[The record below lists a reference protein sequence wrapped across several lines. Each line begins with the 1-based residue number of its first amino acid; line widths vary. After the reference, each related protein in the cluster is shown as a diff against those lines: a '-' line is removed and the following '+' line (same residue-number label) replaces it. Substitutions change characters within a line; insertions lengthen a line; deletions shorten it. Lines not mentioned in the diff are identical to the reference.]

1 MFFRDLN
8 RVFLYLGMISR
19 INKSHI
25 LEWVDQNKAIILTG
39 PRQVGKTTLT
49 REMVSN
55 LENRE
60 VLWITGDDPTIRAEF
75 TNIGV
80 ERLRQILAGHQVLVV
95 DEAQRIPDVGLMLKM
110 VTDHFPEIQLFVTGS
125 STLDLATQ
133 TKENLTGR
141 KIDFHLYPISYQEM
155 VEHHGTLKERS
166 LLEQRIVMGYYP
178 EIVNRSI
185 EQGKTILR
193 ELADGLMYKD
203 LLTLDQINKPSF
215 LVKLLQALALQIGNE
230 VKYSEIAQLIGSHPE
245 TVEKYIDL
253 LEKSFVVFRLS
264 SLNRNV
270 RNEIKK
276 GKKIYFYDTGIR
288 NAIIRNY
295 SPVNLRN
302 DIGALWENFLIAERV
317 KMNAYL
323 NRDVAT
329 YFWRTNQQQ
338 EIDFIEESNG
348 QVSAFE
354 FKWNPRKAG
363 RFSKTFTNAY
373 PVKET
378 QTITPDGFESFVGL

>member
-1 MFFRDLN
+1 
-8 RVFLYLGMISR
+8 MISR
-19 INKSHI
+19 IVEPRI
-25 LEWVDQNKAIILTG
+25 LSWIDQKKAIILTG

-49 REMVSN
+49 REMVST
-55 LENRE
+55 LTDRE
-60 VLWITGDDPTIRAEF
+60 VLWITGDDPTIRSEF
-75 TNIGV
+75 TGIGI
-80 ERLRQILAGHQVLVV
+80 ERLRQILANHQVLVV
-95 DEAQRIPDVGLMLKM
+95 DEAQRIPEVGLMLKL

-125 STLDLATQ
+125 SALDLATQ

-155 VEHHGTLKERS
+155 VDHHGALKERS

-178 EIVNRSI
+178 EIVNRPI

-215 LVKLLQALALQIGNE
+215 LVKLLQVLALQIGNE
-230 VKYSEIAQLIGSHPE
+230 VKYNEIAQLIGSNSD

-354 FKWNPRKAG
+354 FKWNPRKTG

-373 PVKET
+373 YVKDT
-378 QTITPDGFESFVGL
+378 KTITSDGFESFVGL

>member
-1 MFFRDLN
+1 
-8 RVFLYLGMISR
+8 MISR
-19 INKSHI
+19 IIEPRI
-25 LEWVDQNKAIILTG
+25 LSWIDQKKAIILTG

-49 REMVSN
+49 REIISTLTDRQVM
-55 LENRE
+55 
-60 VLWITGDDPTIRAEF
+60 WITGDDPTIRSEF
-75 TNIGV
+75 AGIGI
-80 ERLRQILAGHQVLVV
+80 ERLRQILANHEVLVV
-95 DEAQRIPDVGLMLKM
+95 DEAQRIPEVGLMLKL

-125 STLDLATQ
+125 SALDLATQ

-155 VEHHGTLKERS
+155 VEHHGALKERS

-230 VKYSEIAQLIGSHPE
+230 VKYNEIAQLIGSNPN

-253 LEKSFVVFRLS
+253 LEKSFVVFRLPALS
-264 SLNRNV
+264 RNV

-317 KMNAYL
+317 KMNAYHQK
-323 NRDVAT
+323 DVAT

-348 QVSAFE
+348 EVSAFE
-354 FKWNPRKAG
+354 FKWNPRKVG

-378 QTITPDGFESFVGL
+378 QTITPDGFESFVGR